1 MHQRRRRPVDAV
13 YGGPAT
19 KLKAHHA
26 KATDGIK
33 AGLRAIYEPEEYGSE
48 RLKIL
53 LQSLHQEKAVG

>member
-1 MHQRRRRPVDAV
+1 V

-19 KLKAHHA
+19 KLEAHHA

-33 AGLRAIYEPEEYGSE
+33 AALGAIYEPEEYGSE